1 MNKEIVTQV
10 SIKSTDS
17 DWNPIYNSIQVGP
30 ADEAAGS
37 FLRITG
43 KDNQNDGAKIDLDWE
58 EWDALVEVVAKYRKD
73 WEWEL

>member
-1 MNKEIVTQV
+1 MNKEVVTKV
-10 SIKSTDS
+10 SIKSGNS

-43 KDNQNDGAKIDLDWE
+43 EDEQNGGNIIDLDWD
-58 EWDALVEVVAKYRKD
+58 EWDTLVKVVTKYRKD
-73 WEWEL
+73 WEWK

>member
-1 MNKEIVTQV
+1 MNKEVVTKV
-10 SIKSTDS
+10 SIKSSNS

-43 KDNQNDGAKIDLDWE
+43 EDEQNGGNIIDLDWD
-58 EWDALVEVVAKYRKD
+58 EWDTLVKVVTKYS
-73 WEWEL
+73 